1 MNNLKSNIVL
11 IGMPGCGKTT
21 VGKVLAKRL
30 GYKFCDMYS
39 YIQEISKKTIKE
51 LFEHGEENFRDWETK
66 ACEELSRCN
75 KTIIASGGG
84 VVKREKNIEILKK
97 SCTILFIDRPV
108 ERIIND
114 VDINSRP
121 LLKDGKERLYN
132 LYDERYELYKK
143 AADIQILNKGYLRD
157 TIDIIINILNEK

>member
-1 MNNLKSNIVL
+1 M
-11 IGMPGCGKTT
+11 
-21 VGKVLAKRL
+21 
-30 GYKFCDMYS
+30 
-39 YIQEISKKTIKE
+39 
-51 LFEHGEENFRDWETK
+51 
-66 ACEELSRCN
+66 
-75 KTIIASGGG
+75 
-84 VVKREKNIEILKK
+84 
-97 SCTILFIDRPV
+97 

-143 AADIQILNKGYLRD
+143 AADIQVLNKGYLRD

>member
-1 MNNLKSNIVL
+1 M
-11 IGMPGCGKTT
+11 
-21 VGKVLAKRL
+21 
-30 GYKFCDMYS
+30 
-39 YIQEISKKTIKE
+39 
-51 LFEHGEENFRDWETK
+51 
-66 ACEELSRCN
+66 
-75 KTIIASGGG
+75 
-84 VVKREKNIEILKK
+84 
-97 SCTILFIDRPV
+97 